1 MDSVGNQPQK
11 TWVAEFLYSVK
22 ITNELRMTLAGSKW
36 DSLFITTLDL
46 TSFKYSSETAMG
58 SRKTKTKIE
67 ATSLTAHG

>member
-11 TWVAEFLYSVK
+11 TLVAEFLYSVK
-22 ITNELRMTLAGSKW
+22 IKNELRMTLAGSKW

-46 TSFKYSSETAMG
+46 TSFKYSNETAMG